1 MQEVD
6 ACLHEADRD
15 KEIKVVILKAN
26 GKGFCGGHVARW
38 GPDENPYPDF
48 GDTFEDLYK
57 GTADLFLWPT
67 LYLWEFP
74 KPTISQIHGYCMGG
88 GIYLGLLTD
97 FCVASEDAYFQ
108 MPLAQSLGEP
118 GGHTMIEPWLL
129 MNWHRTMDWLLLAPT
144 LSAQEALEWGLL
156 NKVVPRDQLEDTVEE
171 MARKIGQIPLTT
183 SMAVKNNV
191 KRAYELMGMRVHLQV
206 SHILTNM
213 VGAAT
218 DVQERRRKL
227 IESGLKPRD
236 FIEDDEGPRATANR
250 VMVVDR
256 ATVQSARGGSATRGV
271 AGGDVAEDH
280 RVGDAPARTQIVSAH
295 HRGGDVAG
303 RVQTLDHLV
312 VLVEHLRVFVGDHS
326 PARSDVGRED
336 PGGVVRRAI
345 DRPER
350 GVRFVAGIAEAVVV
364 GRLAAAEVG
373 VEALGGE
380 LVEALDRLLQFIGG
394 DIDLAGQVGDR
405 FGALDGSLLDQCLGQ
420 AALLRTGWRPRR
432 TGRRSPRRR
441 PASTAPPC
449 WRTSPCRPRR
459 RSSTRCRTAYRSRRR
474 RSRRVAVA
482 RIRATP
488 RRDPDENHWQPPG
501 LVQQVGPRAESHR
514 RLQHLTGVAG
524 VRDRP
529 VRLIGLVSAVSA
541 AHVRVVG

>member
-1 MQEVD
+1 MELEAVIYEREPPIARIILNRPDKANTKDAQLVQEVD
-6 ACLHEADRD
+6 ACLREADRD

-156 NKVVPRDQLEDTVEE
+156 NKVVPRDQLEETVEE
-171 MARKIGQIPLTT
+171 MAHKIGQIPLTT

-213 VGAAT
+213 VGAAS
-218 DVQERRRKL
+218 DVQERRRQL

-236 FIEDDEGPRATANR
+236 FVEG
-250 VMVVDR
+250 
-256 ATVQSARGGSATRGV
+256 
-271 AGGDVAEDH
+271 
-280 RVGDAPARTQIVSAH
+280 
-295 HRGGDVAG
+295 
-303 RVQTLDHLV
+303 
-312 VLVEHLRVFVGDHS
+312 
-326 PARSDVGRED
+326 
-336 PGGVVRRAI
+336 
-345 DRPER
+345 
-350 GVRFVAGIAEAVVV
+350 
-364 GRLAAAEVG
+364 
-373 VEALGGE
+373 
-380 LVEALDRLLQFIGG
+380 
-394 DIDLAGQVGDR
+394 
-405 FGALDGSLLDQCLGQ
+405 
-420 AALLRTGWRPRR
+420 
-432 TGRRSPRRR
+432 
-441 PASTAPPC
+441 
-449 WRTSPCRPRR
+449 
-459 RSSTRCRTAYRSRRR
+459 
-474 RSRRVAVA
+474 
-482 RIRATP
+482 
-488 RRDPDENHWQPPG
+488 EN
-501 LVQQVGPRAESHR
+501 S
-514 RLQHLTGVAG
+514 
-524 VRDRP
+524 
-529 VRLIGLVSAVSA
+529 
-541 AHVRVVG
+541 